1 LNRLF
6 ASFRDDVRS
15 ANCAAV
21 FVVSLAQ
28 QRGECRA
35 ASPDW
40 LSEEW
45 LEQVARWSSV
55 INSLTIGKYFVIE
68 IPKVNMVARET
79 LFEVIR

>member
-1 LNRLF
+1 L
-6 ASFRDDVRS
+6 RDDVHI

-45 LEQVARWSSV
+45 LEEVARWSSA
-55 INSLTIGKYFVIE
+55 INALTIGKYLVIKRCKGKYGRGRNL
-68 IPKVNMVARET
+68 I
-79 LFEVIR
+79 